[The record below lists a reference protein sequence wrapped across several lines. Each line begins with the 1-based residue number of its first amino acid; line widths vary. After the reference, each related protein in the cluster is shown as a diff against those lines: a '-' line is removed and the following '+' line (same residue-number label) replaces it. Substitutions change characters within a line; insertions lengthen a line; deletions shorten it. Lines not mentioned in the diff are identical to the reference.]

1 MIYSYWHI
9 EEWYPG
15 RAPTLHGDRLRHH
28 AWLIVS
34 YPSTTSR
41 IGSVAFA
48 HKGKLGELPWMRSD
62 WHGAAERILSP
73 MTHRL
78 EMSACDFS
86 YIGSLASQ
94 LRHLH
99 FESMAPSGRLFLGI
113 HVGQPWCVVLRE
125 EHAENDPAF
134 VQWVLNMSQRPVSIT
149 NHMAELQIFEGLAK
163 L

>member
-1 MIYSYWHI
+1 MKNGI
-9 EEWYPG
+9 
-15 RAPTLHGDRLRHH
+15 RAPTLHGDRLRHR
-28 AWLIVS
+28 AWLVAY

-134 VQWVLNMSQRPVSIT
+134 VQWVSNMSQRPVSIT
-149 NHMAELQIFEGLAK
+149 NHRAELAILEGLAK